1 MSHTEKTIDSTRIFE
16 GKVVRLRRDTVELE
30 NGKQTF
36 REVIDH
42 PGGVSILAMDEEGK
56 IFFVRQFRYPF
67 GKMLL
72 ELPAGKLE
80 PGEDPAQSGRR
91 ELREETGCTAGRFES
106 MGSLIPTCAYD
117 TEVIHLFFAS
127 DLTRGEQ
134 DLDENEFLSVERYT
148 LDEALQMV
156 LSGEIVDAKPRSGC
170 SNTRLCTMR
179 AAFDKSVFSRGN
191 LWKKSNRLDCEKKI

>member
-1 MSHTEKTIDSTRIFE
+1 MSHIEKTIDSTRIFE

-67 GKMLL
+67 GRMVLG
-72 ELPAGKLE
+72 LPAGKLE
-80 PGEDPAQSGRR
+80 PGEDPADSGRR
-91 ELREETGCTAGRFES
+91 ELREETGCTAGRFVP
-106 MGSLIPTCAYD
+106 MGKLIPTCAYD

-127 DLTRGEQ
+127 ELTRGEQ

-156 LSGEIVDAKPRSGC
+156 LDGEIIDAKTQIGLLKYQALRKAG
-170 SNTRLCTMR
+170 R
-179 AAFDKSVFSRGN
+179 
-191 LWKKSNRLDCEKKI
+191 I

>member
-1 MSHTEKTIDSTRIFE
+1 MSHIEKTIDSTRIYE

-67 GKMLL
+67 GRMLL

-80 PGEDPAQSGRR
+80 PGEDPADSGRR
-91 ELREETGCTAGRFES
+91 ELREETGCSAGRFVP
-106 MGSLIPTCAYD
+106 MGKLIPTCAYD

-127 DLTRGEQ
+127 ELTRGEQ

-156 LSGEIVDAKPRSGC
+156 LDGEIIDAKTQIGLLKYQALRNAGELSQDPAGRPFAS
-170 SNTRLCTMR
+170 R
-179 AAFDKSVFSRGN
+179 KS
-191 LWKKSNRLDCEKKI
+191 DI

>member
-1 MSHTEKTIDSTRIFE
+1 MSHIEKTIDSTRIFE

-67 GKMLL
+67 GRMLL

-80 PGEDPAQSGRR
+80 PGEDPEDSGRR
-91 ELREETGCTAGRFES
+91 ELREETGCSAGRFVP
-106 MGSLIPTCAYD
+106 MGKLIPTCAYD

-127 DLTRGEQ
+127 ELTRGEQ

-156 LSGEIVDAKPRSGC
+156 LDGEIVDAKTQIGLLKYQALRNAG
-170 SNTRLCTMR
+170 R
-179 AAFDKSVFSRGN
+179 
-191 LWKKSNRLDCEKKI
+191 I

>member
-1 MSHTEKTIDSTRIFE
+1 MSHIEKTIDSTRIFE

-56 IFFVRQFRYPF
+56 IFFVQQFRYPF
-67 GKMLL
+67 GRMLL

-80 PGEDPAQSGRR
+80 PGEDPADSGRR
-91 ELREETGCTAGRFES
+91 ELREETGCTAGRFVP
-106 MGSLIPTCAYD
+106 MGKLIPTCAYD

-127 DLTRGEQ
+127 ELTRGEQ

-156 LSGEIVDAKPRSGC
+156 LDGEIIDAKTQIGLLKYQALRNAG
-170 SNTRLCTMR
+170 R
-179 AAFDKSVFSRGN
+179 
-191 LWKKSNRLDCEKKI
+191 I

>member
-16 GKVVRLRRDTVELE
+16 GRVVRLRRDTVELE

-42 PGGVSILAMDEEGK
+42 PGGVSILAMDGQGK

-67 GKMLL
+67 GQMLL

-80 PGEDPAQSGRR
+80 PGEDPADSGRR
-91 ELREETGCTAGRFES
+91 ELREETGCTAGRFEP
-106 MGSLIPTCAYD
+106 MGKLIPTCAYD
-117 TEVIHLFFAS
+117 TEVIYLFFAAE
-127 DLTRGEQ
+127 LCQGEQ

-148 LDEALQMV
+148 LEEALDMV
-156 LSGEIVDAKPRSGC
+156 LDGEIIDAKTQIALLKYKALRDAG
-170 SNTRLCTMR
+170 R
-179 AAFDKSVFSRGN
+179 
-191 LWKKSNRLDCEKKI
+191 I